1 MKNKQLAESS
11 ATEDNR
17 EESPEENQEENP
29 EENQEPSRE
38 QRVYIALAEVPPGKV
53 VTYGQLAD
61 LAGLPRAA
69 RLIGHILRNLPAE
82 TLLPWH
88 RVINGAG
95 KISLGPETESGLR
108 QRARLQEEGVVFNN
122 GRISLKQYRWQP

>member
-1 MKNKQLAESS
+1 MKNNHLAESS
-11 ATEDNR
+11 ATEL
-17 EESPEENQEENP
+17 NQEQSQEH
-29 EENQEPSRE
+29 NQEPNRE
-38 QRVYIALAEVPPGKV
+38 QRVYIALAEVPTGRV

-82 TLLPWH
+82 TTLPWH
-88 RVINGAG
+88 RVINAAG

-108 QRARLQEEGVVFNN
+108 QRALLQEEGVVFNN

>member
-1 MKNKQLAESS
+1 MKNKQLAES
-11 ATEDNR
+11 TLTGENR
-17 EESPEENQEENP
+17 EHNKEHNK
-29 EENQEPSRE
+29 EPSRE
-38 QRVYIALAEVPPGKV
+38 HKVYITLAEVPAGSV

-82 TLLPWH
+82 TTLPWH
-88 RVINGAG
+88 RVINAAG
-95 KISLGPETESGLR
+95 KISLGPETESGLQ
-108 QRARLQEEGVVFNN
+108 QRALLQEEGVVFNN